1 MKQVKK
7 YFLIIFL
14 LIIADSVLA
23 QNRNIDIL
31 SDSTKLAEYVYLNM
45 HYPLMD
51 LLNNIEGTA
60 VYKSELDSISGINNL
75 NIIKSSGSSSLDR
88 EGIRLLWQ
96 VPRQG
101 NEFPKHE
108 ISINFKLADNKI
120 YDISEVLAE
129 LPEFPGGDAE
139 MFKFISTNLNAPPEA
154 ADMAISGKVICGC
167 VIEKDGSIN
176 IVEIVRPL
184 HNSIDAEVVRV
195 VKRMP
200 KWKAGKKEG
209 KPVRVYVIV
218 PMNISF
224 Q

>member
-1 MKQVKK
+1 MKQAKK
-7 YFLIIFL
+7 YFLIISL
-14 LIIADSVLA
+14 LIIADNVVA

-31 SDSTKLAEYVYLNM
+31 SDSTKLAEYVYFNM

-88 EGIRLLWQ
+88 EGIRLLWK

-129 LPEFPGGDAE
+129 PPEFPGGDAE
-139 MFKFISTNLNAPPEA
+139 MVKFISTNLNAPPET

-176 IVEIVRPL
+176 IVEVVRPL
-184 HNSIDAEVVRV
+184 YNRIDAEVVRV
-195 VKRMP
+195 IKRMP

-209 KPVRVYVIV
+209 KPVRVYIII
-218 PMNISF
+218 PMNIKW
-224 Q
+224 